1 MCWLCCSNTDIV
13 SDEVKKENY
22 KKYNISE
29 VEYNTLRNSGLTE
42 RDIRNFY
49 KINGSLK
56 DIKKTKVI

>member
-1 MCWLCCSNTDIV
+1 MYWLCCSNTDIV
-13 SDEVKKENY
+13 SHEVKKENY

-42 RDIRNFY
+42 KDIRNFY

>member
-1 MCWLCCSNTDIV
+1 MCWLWYSKIDTEI
-13 SDEVKKENY
+13 EEIKKENY

-42 RDIRNFY
+42 KDIRNFY

-56 DIKKTKVI
+56 DIKKTRII